1 MAKLPTCR
9 LQPLTPPF
17 IFTSCDYFG
26 PIKVKISRNKTAKH
40 YGVLFT
46 CLNTRAVH
54 CELATDAST
63 MEFLQVLRRF
73 FSYRG
78 YPKVMLSDNG
88 SQMVGAERELR
99 LMIEGWDITKLR
111 EYCADRG
118 MKWQFTTPLSPH
130 QNGCSEALVKSTKSA
145 LKKAIGEVVLT
156 PFELCTCLLEVA
168 NLLNERP
175 IGRIPNDP
183 DDGAYLCPNYIIH
196 GTATNKVPQG
206 PFRHTEN
213 PRHRFEFCQKI
224 VDAFWKRWYRD
235 VLPQLMPRKKWNIQS
250 RNVKVDDFVIVSDQN
265 PVRGKWN
272 AGRILQVFPGTDG
285 LVRDVEVKT
294 ASGTYT
300 RPITKICV
308 IYPVE
313 GFAD

>member
-1 MAKLPTCR
+1 
-9 LQPLTPPF
+9 
-17 IFTSCDYFG
+17 
-26 PIKVKISRNKTAKH
+26 
-40 YGVLFT
+40 
-46 CLNTRAVH
+46 
-54 CELATDAST
+54 
-63 MEFLQVLRRF
+63 
-73 FSYRG
+73 
-78 YPKVMLSDNG
+78 
-88 SQMVGAERELR
+88 MVGAEKELR
-99 LMIEGWDITKLR
+99 LMIKGWDITKLR

-118 MKWQFTTPLSPH
+118 MKWEFTTPLAPH
-130 QNGCSEALVKSTKSA
+130 QNGCSEAPVKSTKSA
-145 LKKAIGEVVLT
+145 LKKAIGEAVLT
-156 PFELCTCLLEVA
+156 PFELYTCLLEVA

-183 DDGAYLCPNYIIH
+183 DHGAYLCPNDIIL
-196 GTATNKVPQG
+196 GRATNKVPQG

-224 VDAFWKRWYRD
+224 VDAFWKRWYLD

-250 RNVKVDDFVIVSDQN
+250 RNVKVNDFVIVADQN
-265 PVRGKWN
+265 PIRGKWN
-272 AGRILQVFPGTDG
+272 VGRILQVFSGTDG

-308 IYPVE
+308 IYPAE

>member
-1 MAKLPTCR
+1 
-9 LQPLTPPF
+9 
-17 IFTSCDYFG
+17 
-26 PIKVKISRNKTAKH
+26 
-40 YGVLFT
+40 
-46 CLNTRAVH
+46 
-54 CELATDAST
+54 

-73 FSYRG
+73 FSHRG

-99 LMIEGWDITKLR
+99 LMIEGWDITKLT
-111 EYCADRG
+111 EYYADRG
-118 MKWQFTTPLSPH
+118 MKWQFTTPLAPH

-145 LKKAIGEVVLT
+145 LKKAIGEAVLT
-156 PFELCTCLLEVA
+156 PFELYTCLLEVA

-183 DDGAYLCPNYIIH
+183 DDGAYLCPNDIILAR
-196 GTATNKVPQG
+196 ATNKVPQG

-213 PRHRFEFCQKI
+213 PRHWFEFCQKI
-224 VDAFWKRWYRD
+224 VDAFWKKWYRD

-250 RNVKVDDFVIVSDQN
+250 RNVKVNDFVIVADQN
-265 PVRGKWN
+265 PIRGKWN

-285 LVRDVEVKT
+285 LVQNVEVKT

-300 RPITKICV
+300 RPITKISV
-308 IYPVE
+308 IYPAE